1 MPPKSSSSAKAKKG
15 QGREVIKVEDNKV
28 KGKGKKLMAMKAMK
42 AMKVKGKK
50 FKPNQGY
57 TVGVSKIVRRRSYV
71 HDMSAPSGSSDGGG
85 SSDVNN
91 EDQLHPVYAH
101 TDVNQLVE
109 VEFDVK
115 HLDTLNFV
123 MKVKD
128 LVGDGLKK
136 DQDFV
141 FKSIYAEK
149 HNGQDIQRLERINI
163 PGLKADQ
170 HGGEIPAAYYLRFVT
185 KYQFVT
191 A

>member
-1 MPPKSSSSAKAKKG
+1 
-15 QGREVIKVEDNKV
+15 VIKVEDNKV

-50 FKPNQGY
+50 FKQNQGY